1 LAINTTTTTNLPDYW
16 IRGWPS
22 ILLFCGGYK
31 HRNAVLTMVNK
42 YGLPLRYNPSGEPVL
57 IISEANAWLQ
67 SFSEASSPFRIRALS
82 GAALR
87 TSKGENMGYTRGG
100 GTKKRDG
107 VLTSHTTSR
116 SASPFGVSGEIDL
129 FDGVPH
135 DTF

>member
-1 LAINTTTTTNLPDYW
+1 MAPTTPTLPDYW

-22 ILLFCGGYK
+22 ILQFCGGYK
-31 HRNAVLTMVNK
+31 HRNAVLTMVRK

-87 TSKGENMGYTRGG
+87 TSNGENMGYTKGG
-100 GTKKRDG
+100 KNNNV
-107 VLTSHTTSR
+107 VLTTTSR